1 MKLVLE
7 KKKTKCDNN
16 NVNNNNNNQKKLIVQ
31 DNLPE
36 QSKWHQYIKLTKH
49 ASMKPETFLW

>member
-1 MKLVLE
+1 MKLILE

-16 NVNNNNNNQKKLIVQ
+16 NINNNNQEKLIVQ

-36 QSKWHQYIKLTKH
+36 QSKWYQYIKLTKH
-49 ASMKPETFLW
+49 ASLKPETFLW